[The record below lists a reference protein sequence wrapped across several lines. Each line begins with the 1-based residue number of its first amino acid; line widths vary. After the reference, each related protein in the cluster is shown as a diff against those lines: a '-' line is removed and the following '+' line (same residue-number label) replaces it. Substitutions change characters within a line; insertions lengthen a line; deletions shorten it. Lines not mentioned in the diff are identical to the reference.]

1 MKDKLLISL
10 ATFGVA
16 AWSLLL
22 AVRTQAFLLFY
33 PSLLWGEK
41 QTFLPANDLLPLLFL
56 TATSWVGAWLTA
68 YSIHFLAL
76 HRSEAD
82 TLAKLG
88 VIQALLPVIAFP
100 LPLAY
105 LFFSRRGSEERL
117 MRLTEVGQSSE
128 E

>member
-1 MKDKLLISL
+1 MKDKLLILL

-16 AWSLLL
+16 VWSLLL

-33 PSLLWGEK
+33 PSFLWGEK
-41 QTFLPANDLLPLLFL
+41 QTLPPANDLLPLLFF
-56 TATSWVGAWLTA
+56 TATSWVGAGLTA
-68 YSIHFLAL
+68 YSTYFLAL

-88 VIQALLPVIAFP
+88 VIQALLPFIAFP
-100 LPLAY
+100 FPLAY
-105 LFFSRRGSEERL
+105 LLLSRRGSEERL
-117 MRLTEVGQSSE
+117 MRLTEVGRSLE